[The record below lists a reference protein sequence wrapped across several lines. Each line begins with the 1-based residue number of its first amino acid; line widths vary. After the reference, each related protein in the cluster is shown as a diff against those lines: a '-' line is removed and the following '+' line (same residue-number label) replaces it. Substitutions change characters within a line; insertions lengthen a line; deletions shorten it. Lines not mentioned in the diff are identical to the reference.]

1 MTARSKIASAKEVG
15 KLIADRAKGA
25 GIDRVVFDRGGRRT
39 TAAVAAVAEGAREGG
54 LQIDGTT
61 LRLEGAGEE
70 PVRRAGDLHQPGGE
84 GRQGRPPL
92 SFAALI
98 VVGDGAGRVGV
109 GYGKAK
115 EVPAAIAKGVELARR
130 KMFEVPMMGT
140 TIPHEIVGQAGAG
153 RVLLKPAAPG
163 TGVIAGGPV
172 RALVE
177 AAGIKDILS
186 KSMGS
191 SNQINIVKAAWRA

>member
-1 MTARSKIASAKEVG
+1 MSRRYDSRDQEKSPYEERVIFINRVAK
-15 KLIADRAKGA
+15 
-25 GIDRVVFDRGGRRT
+25 VVKGGRRF
-39 TAAVAAVAEGAREGG
+39 
-54 LQIDGTT
+54 
-61 LRLEGAGEE
+61 
-70 PVRRAGDLHQPGGE
+70 
-84 GRQGRPPL
+84 

-177 AAGIKDILS
+177 AAGHQGHPVEVDGLLEPDQHREGGDGRPEGAS
-186 KSMGS
+186 E
-191 SNQINIVKAAWRA
+191 AARGRDDAGP